1 MPKSS
6 LLTPLNKAVMEQLF
20 GGPITATKGKGEV
33 RIRLDQE
40 IQDELKKTTDSGPPS
55 LMKSVMNALGKD
67 EVVRLAFE
75 SDPST
80 NNQYQ
85 TLYKGKSRLIPDKLL
100 KRIAIQDDLVASIVQ
115 ARQNQMAPFGRPRPD
130 RFSTG
135 FVIELRA
142 EANERIEAIEDLKER
157 QKFQEEVQVRI
168 AKVGQ
173 RLMTC
178 GDPDALGEDDTLNFP
193 EYISESVRNA
203 IILGRLA
210 TEVIF
215 CDGSDGKK
223 HFSCFRVIDA
233 GTIYRAAPQ
242 RAAAEQVRR
251 QARMLLEQIK
261 NKKLVPERYQNDE
274 YSWVQVIEDRPVQAF
289 TSKECLVHNF
299 YRVPDI
305 ELDGYP
311 VTPIDTMISAVTTH
325 INITT
330 HNKLYFQSGRAARG
344 MLVIK
349 SDDVDESVISRIRQ
363 QFNASINSV
372 QNAWRMPVFGVGAED
387 DISWQPIDQGGR
399 DMEFQYLMDMNA
411 RVILSAFQMSPEE
424 LPGWSY
430 LSRGTNNQSMSEGN
444 NEYKLEAARD
454 LGIRP
459 LLARFEDFL
468 NSHIVPLFDK
478 SLASMCVLKLV
489 GLDAETAEKESVRI
503 QQDMPVHMTYNE
515 VLKKVDKKPII
526 KALGGDFPLNPA
538 IQAIMD
544 KYVPVGVIMEKYFN
558 IEGAAKDPQYAYV
571 RDPFWFQM
579 QQMIQAQQQAQQ
591 QQQQQQQAAGQG
603 PPQDGG
609 AGAPPQGGG
618 GQAPPGD
625 DGSGGGENSS
635 AQPEQ
640 TENQKTQAVQEASA
654 SGGQDLTRSIDL
666 ALDALSK
673 SEKQL
678 PPSKRRLLNQHKKIV
693 AHAMEGFDDD
703 SEDLLKEVLSVA
715 EKLSPKR

>member
-1 MPKSS
+1 MSKSS
-6 LLTPLNKAVMEQLF
+6 LMTPLNKAVMEQLF
-20 GGPITATKGKGEV
+20 GGSMKATKAKGGV
-33 RIRLDQE
+33 HIRLDQE
-40 IQDELKKTTDSGPPS
+40 IQEELKRTAADSGPPS

-75 SDPST
+75 ADPSQL
-80 NNQYQ
+80 NQFS
-85 TLYKGKSRLIPDKLL
+85 TLYKGKLRLIPDKIL

-115 ARQNQMAPFGRPRPD
+115 ARQNQMSAFGRPRPD

-135 FVIELRA
+135 FVIELRTD
-142 EANERIEAIEDLKER
+142 ANERIEAIDDLEER
-157 QKFQEEVQVRI
+157 KKFQDEVQSRI
-168 AKVGQ
+168 DKVTK

-178 GDPDALGEDDTLNFP
+178 GDPDVLGEDDTLNFP
-193 EYISESVRNA
+193 EYISESIRNA
-203 IILGRLA
+203 IVVGRLA
-210 TEVIF
+210 TEVIWT
-215 CDGSDGKK
+215 DGVDKK
-223 HFSCFRVIDA
+223 KTFSCFRVIDA

-242 RAAAEQVRR
+242 HAAAEQVRR
-251 QARMLLEQIK
+251 EARVLLEQIK
-261 NKKLVPERYQNDE
+261 NKKLIPERYENDE
-274 YSWVQVIEDRPVQAF
+274 YSWVQVIESRPIQAF

-372 QNAWRMPVFGVGAED
+372 QNAWRMPVFGIGTED

-444 NEYKLEAARD
+444 NEYKMEAARD

-459 LLARFEDFL
+459 LLSRFEDFL
-468 NSHIVPLFDK
+468 NTHILPLFDEN
-478 SLASMCVLKLV
+478 LAEMCVLKLV

-515 VLKKVDKKPII
+515 VLKKVNKKPIA
-526 KALGGDFPLNPA
+526 KMLGGDFPINPA
-538 IQAIMD
+538 IQATLD
-544 KYVPVGVIMEKYFN
+544 KYVTVGVIMEKFF
-558 IEGAAKDPQYAYV
+558 GMKDASKDPQFAYI

-579 QQMIQAQQQAQQ
+579 QQMVQAQQQAQQ
-591 QQQQQQQAAGQG
+591 QQQQAQQQQ
-603 PPQDGG
+603 QGG
-609 AGAPPQGGG
+609 APGGDPSGGG
-618 GQAPPGD
+618 GGAPQAGGDEQSDPSAPPP
-625 DGSGGGENSS
+625 
-635 AQPEQ
+635 QQ

-654 SGGQDLTRSIDL
+654 SPAGGQDLTRSIDL

-678 PPSKRRLLNQHKKIV
+678 PPSKRRLLNQHKKLV
-693 AHAMEGFDDD
+693 QHAMDGFEDD
-703 SEDLLKEVLSVA
+703 SEDFLKDILDVA
-715 EKLSPKR
+715 EKLAPKK